1 MAPLSFCACVPLL
14 NKGEGFALDCLLLW
28 LPVEICH
35 STCRS
40 SWSSCT
46 PGDHFPQYLAPG
58 LWWAVRTQDRQG
70 MFLGMSWLCGLGL
83 DGPDLLLRE
92 RNGLERAPGF
102 MTPRH
107 DVTRWVW
114 VPEPLPS
121 PFAGLLPEQR
131 DYIAIPPIENLLF
144 CEESCSLPRQK

>member
-1 MAPLSFCACVPLL
+1 
-14 NKGEGFALDCLLLW
+14 
-28 LPVEICH
+28 
-35 STCRS
+35 
-40 SWSSCT
+40 
-46 PGDHFPQYLAPG
+46 
-58 LWWAVRTQDRQG
+58 

-102 MTPRH
+102 MTPRQ